1 VILAPGNNQDHKTV
15 VIVGVQRGGTSMVA
29 GVVRELGVN
38 LGNNLGNNHED
49 PEFLTKDISKIR
61 EVIARRNE
69 RHEIWGWKMPHS
81 SEYLVDLLPDIRNPH
96 VIVVF
101 RNLLAMAESQ
111 LKRSETDFAKAF
123 QFSWSRLNQVA
134 SIVGKLSCPLMLVN
148 YEQAI
153 SKPEAFIDE
162 LCLFLGV
169 SPAAEARTR
178 AEEMIN
184 PERGYR
190 RLSSEDWRHTVF
202 KLENFDLAGFDQAAP
217 KRRDINI
224 ARVDGRLQR
233 TSDRAIVEFSGLSTS
248 KLVLTMVRDSDPT
261 FARIAVDVGKG
272 YSANMAD
279 NISLYRGGNAVVIEA
294 ENIRGVHIYPQ
305 FDGIWSNTRRFDL
318 YVPTDEAMRSQSS

>member
-1 VILAPGNNQDHKTV
+1 MIVTPGKNQDQKTV

-29 GVVRELGVN
+29 GVVRELGIN
-38 LGNNLGNNHED
+38 LGRNLGNNHED
-49 PEFLTKDISKIR
+49 PEFLSKDIEKIR
-61 EVIARRNE
+61 EVIAKRNE
-69 RHEIWGWKMPHS
+69 NNEVWGWKMPHS
-81 SEYLVDLLPDIRNPH
+81 SEYLADLLPDIRNPH
-96 VIVVF
+96 VIIVF

-123 QFSWSRLNQVA
+123 QFSWTRLNQVA

-153 SKPEAFIDE
+153 SKPDAFIDE
-162 LCLFLGV
+162 LTLFLGI
-169 SPAAEARTR
+169 SPTLDARTR
-178 AEEMIN
+178 AEDMIN

-202 KLENFDLAGFDQAAP
+202 KLENFDLTAFDQVST

-233 TSDRAIVEFSGLSTS
+233 TSDRALIEFAGLSTNR
-248 KLVLTMVRDSDPT
+248 LVLTMVRDADPT

-272 YSANMAD
+272 YSSNMAD
-279 NISLYRGGNAVVIEA
+279 NISLYRGGNAIVIEA
-294 ENIRGVHIYPQ
+294 ENITGLHIYPQ
-305 FDGIWSNTRRFDL
+305 FDGIWSNTRHFGL
-318 YVPTDEAMRSQSS
+318 YVPSTEATSS